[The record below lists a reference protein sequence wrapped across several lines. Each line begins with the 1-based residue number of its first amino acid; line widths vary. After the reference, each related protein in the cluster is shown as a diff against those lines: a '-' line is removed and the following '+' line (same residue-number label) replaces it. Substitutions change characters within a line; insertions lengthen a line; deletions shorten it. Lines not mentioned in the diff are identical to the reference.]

1 MRKVALKGL
10 LARKTRLGLT
20 ALAVALGVML
30 IAGTY
35 VFTDTINRSFDRI
48 FTAVYAK
55 TDAVVSPNDSIGS
68 QDNGT
73 VPSLDGSVLT
83 RLKALPEVGEADG
96 VVNDQSGVVIGKNGK
111 AIKSGG
117 APTLIGSVLPARF
130 SAVQYP
136 QGHAPTTADEV
147 AIDKATADRK
157 GLRVGDTIG
166 LQAAAP
172 RKQYRI
178 VGLLTI
184 AGVSSLGGATSAQLT
199 LPEAQRVTGKVGRY
213 DEIYVASRTGTS
225 PDQLRAAIRRV
236 EPTSVTV
243 RTGKQETK
251 NQQDDIRGA
260 LSFLTTALL
269 AFAGISLFVG
279 AFIIF
284 NTFSITVAQRAR
296 EFALLRTLG
305 ASRRQVLRSVLTEG
319 LVLGV
324 LGSVVGLGIGILVAS
339 GLRAAVQGGRRRPA
353 VERHGHRL
361 ADDHRLAARRD
372 RRDARREPGAGAAR
386 HARPAGRGA
395 ARGRGPA
402 PDALVAAGVPAR
414 GGAHRRRLR
423 AHGLG
428 AVRRRLELQGA
439 EPAGWRR
446 GAHLPRGRPAQ
457 PEARRPDRLG
467 RRPRRC
473 SACRASPGR
482 LARENT
488 VRHPGRTAV
497 TAAALMIGVALVTFA
512 SIFAAGAKKTIN
524 DAVDTGSNASVILQ
538 NINGFGPFSPGA
550 AQAVGGVQG
559 VQDVSPMRFSQGKLA
574 GKDVQVTGI
583 DPANFSKLYNVT
595 HGGDKLT
602 ALPPDG
608 VVVAKG
614 YADDNNIKVGQ
625 RLQIK
630 TPTTRTVTL
639 RVTGIAEDRGQLLSQ
654 LTVDNR
660 TVVRDFAST
669 KDGFVLVGFAPGADA
684 KAVKRAVDATLS
696 RDFPQVEAL
705 TESEFKGDQA
715 SQINQLLGLIYA
727 LLALAIVVSL
737 FGIVN
742 TLVLS
747 ITERTRELG
756 MLRAIGT
763 SKRQVRRMIRYE
775 AVITALIGGVLGLV
789 LGRRPRDPGDPAA
802 GRLQALDPGAQP
814 DPGADPVGGGGRA
827 GRGAAGAPGVG
838 ARRAGRAGL
847 RVRTACRW

>member
-1 MRKVALKGL
+1 VRKVALKGL

-73 VPSLDGSVLT
+73 VPSLDGSVLA
-83 RLKALPEVGEADG
+83 RLKALPQVGEAQG
-96 VVNDQSGVVIGKNGK
+96 VVNDQSGVVIGKDGK

-130 SAVQYP
+130 SAAQYP
-136 QGHAPTTADEV
+136 VGHAPTTPGEV

-157 GLRVGDTIG
+157 HLKVGDTIG

-172 RKQYRI
+172 RKEYRI
-178 VGLLTI
+178 SGLLTI

-213 DEIYVASRTGTS
+213 DEIYVAGRPGTS
-225 PDQLRAAIRRV
+225 PAQLKAAIQQV
-236 EPTSVTV
+236 EPSSVTV
-243 RTGKQETK
+243 RTGKQQTK
-251 NQQDDIRGA
+251 NQQDDIKGA

-324 LGSVVGLGIGILVAS
+324 LGSVVGLGIGIVVAS
-339 GLRAAVQGGRRRPA
+339 GLRALFKAVGVDLPSSGTVIESRTIIVSLLVGIVVTLIASLAPA
-353 VERHGHRL
+353 LRATRVPPVAALREGVALPQTRSSRL
-361 ADDHRLAARRD
+361 AFPLAVVLTAIGFGLM
-372 RRDARREPGAGAAR
+372 AWGLFGGGSSSKALSLLGGGAALTFLGVALLSPR
-386 HARPAGRGA
+386 LV
-395 ARGRGPA
+395 GPIA
-402 PDALVAAGVPAR
+402 S
-414 GGAHRRRLR
+414 
-423 AHGLG
+423 
-428 AVRRRLELQGA
+428 AV
-439 EPAGWRR
+439 
-446 GAHLPRGRPAQ
+446 GRPLQAL
-457 PEARRPDRLG
+457 AG
-467 RRPRRC
+467 MT
-473 SACRASPGR
+473 GR

-488 VRHPGRTAV
+488 VRQPGRTAV

-550 AQAVGGVQG
+550 AKAVAGVQG
-559 VQDVSPMRFSQGKLA
+559 VRDVSPMRFSQGKLA

-583 DPANFSKLYNVT
+583 DPASFSTLYNVT
-595 HGGDKLT
+595 HGSDKLK

-614 YADDNNIKVGQ
+614 YADDHDIKAGQ
-625 RLQIK
+625 RLQVR
-630 TPTTRTVTL
+630 TPTTRTVSL

-654 LTVDNR
+654 LTVDNQ
-660 TVVRDFAST
+660 TLVRDFAST
-669 KDGFVLVGFAPGADA
+669 KDGFVLVGFAPGTDA
-684 KAVKRAVDATLS
+684 TAVKHAVDARLS

-705 TESEFKGDQA
+705 TESEFKGNQA
-715 SQINQLLGLIYA
+715 DQINQLLGLIYA

-763 SKRQVRRMIRYE
+763 SRRQVRRMIRYE

-789 LGRRPRDPGDPAA
+789 LGVVLAILVTQP
-802 GRLQALDPGAQP
+802 LDGFKLSI
-814 DPGADPVGGGGRA
+814 PVGSLVVVLILSAVA
-827 GRGAAGAPGVG
+827 GVMAAVLP
-838 ARRAGRAGL
+838 ARRASRLDVLDAL
-847 RVRTACRW
+847 AYE